1 MNKTAAALAAT
12 AAAAVLTLTGC
23 DTGPE
28 CAQYSTQTHVVTHFV
43 NGKAVTGLVT
53 STVCVRYE
61 EPAK

>member
-1 MNKTAAALAAT
+1 MNKTTAALAAT

-28 CAQYSTQTHVVTHFV
+28 CAEYQTQTHLATHFV
-43 NGKAVTGLVT
+43 NGKAVTGMVT
-53 STVCVRYE
+53 TTVCVRYK